1 MSPRSAPH
9 HDYNYHHDVLDYW
22 PGSPAGGCSSCGGSQ
37 GLGGRE
43 LMNVFVERVHRYR
56 DMTQEACAF
65 GPGVFCN
72 YDVSLVFNPIQAQ
85 QQQGQPPPAVFYSVE
100 LFDPLEVEPKFY
112 TEGST
117 NTGNS
122 PMPTPTGIYTDTN
135 SLSIKNLQCYDAN
148 NNFVVDP
155 LTASSAVITN
165 WPGYKS
171 TFDIINLGGYAP
183 SPTGWWRFE
192 ETSGTSAADAS
203 GNGNTGTLVN
213 TPTRIVGKIGNA
225 LQFNGTNQSVSLV
238 SYFPKSLPRKWINE
252 WSNGLLDASDGI
264 AERRKSCQS
273 SCVQRKCCR
282 RQHPSRWARRRPR
295 KPGRW
300 LARKPHWES
309 TRLMRSCPIQMCP
322 MRCRPPQM
330 PRSKSRSGRSKSPG
344 SRARAAVGG
353 WSSPKTISA
362 PRSPPN
368 SGC

>member
-112 TEGST
+112 TEGYT
-117 NTGNS
+117 NTGNP

-148 NNFVVDP
+148 GNFVVDP

-225 LQFNGTNQSVSLV
+225 LQFNSTNQSVSLGNPSDLNFQGNITIAAWV
-238 SYFPKSLPRKWINE
+238 KLSSSTGNQALISHGNYNPINHTTPSVFLQLTAGNMVAGCADS
-252 WSNGLLDASDGI
+252 SNVVHS
-264 AERRKSCQS
+264 
-273 SCVQRKCCR
+273 
-282 RQHPSRWARRRPR
+282 
-295 KPGRW
+295 
-300 LARKPHWES
+300 
-309 TRLMRSCPIQMCP
+309 
-322 MRCRPPQM
+322 
-330 PRSKSRSGRSKSPG
+330 
-344 SRARAAVGG
+344 
-353 WSSPKTISA
+353 
-362 PRSPPN
+362 
-368 SGC
+368 